1 MTAKNDFQTSTNS
14 RKEIDM
20 NNRKLVT
27 ASVVALMLSVAH
39 SASATIRKCD
49 FNDCSDDAKIAMNVQ
64 QLLDRRAELGPPN
77 SIQVQARG
85 HVVYLHG
92 IVDTGLEKWI
102 AESVASQAPNVDR
115 VVNSIV
121 ENN

>member
-1 MTAKNDFQTSTNS
+1 
-14 RKEIDM
+14 M
-20 NNRKLVT
+20 NNRNLVT
-27 ASVVALMLSVAH
+27 ALAVALMLSVVH

-49 FNDCSDDAKIAMNVQ
+49 SNDCSDDAKIAIDVQ
-64 QLLDRRAELGPPN
+64 QLLDRHAELGPPN
-77 SIQVQARG
+77 SIQVQSRG

-102 AESVASQAPNVDR
+102 AESVASEAPNVDH

>member
-1 MTAKNDFQTSTNS
+1 
-14 RKEIDM
+14 M
-20 NNRKLVT
+20 NNRKLVAALAVT
-27 ASVVALMLSVAH
+27 AMLSIAN

-64 QLLDRRAELGPPN
+64 QLLDRRADLGPPS

-85 HVVYLHG
+85 HVVYLRG

-102 AESVASQAPNVDR
+102 AESVASRAPNVDR

>member
-1 MTAKNDFQTSTNS
+1 
-14 RKEIDM
+14 M
-20 NNRKLVT
+20 NNHKF
-27 ASVVALMLSVAH
+27 VAALTIALFISGVN
-39 SASATIRKCD
+39 SASATIRKCASD
-49 FNDCSDDAKIAMNVQ
+49 SCNDDAKITMTVQ

-77 SIQVQARG
+77 SIQVQTRD

-102 AESVASQAPNVDR
+102 AESVAARAPDVDR

>member
-1 MTAKNDFQTSTNS
+1 
-14 RKEIDM
+14 M

-27 ASVVALMLSVAH
+27 ALTVALMLSVAH
-39 SASATIRKCD
+39 SASATLRKCD
-49 FNDCSDDAKIAMNVQ
+49 SSDCSDDAKIAINVQ
-64 QLLDRRAELGPPN
+64 QLLDRHAELGPPN
-77 SIQVQARG
+77 SIQVQSRS
-85 HVVYLHG
+85 HVVYLRG

-102 AESVASQAPNVDR
+102 AESVASEAPNVDR